1 MITLPVWLA
10 ALLVFL
16 VLVGVYL
23 VWRLGNIQKSLWLE
37 SLSRLE
43 RQFLDLERRLTEE
56 RLPRLEADLRRAS
69 EELRNLSHILAG
81 RRSGESGERVLEE
94 VLSSL
99 PQDWVQRNVPLGQ
112 GRVEFVFKLP
122 GGFLVPIDSKFVT
135 PGEESLSEAELRGR
149 LKTRITEMT
158 KYLTD
163 PRTLGFGLAVVPEG
177 VYALSRTLT
186 ASLANQS
193 IVVVSYTHLLP
204 ILTSLYLMAKHLG
217 LSEGPGEFRQD
228 LLLAREALSRALQ
241 ALAKQQTA
249 LSQMTNRREEVWR
262 ELSHLERLLERMTN
276 NERF

>member
-1 MITLPVWLA
+1 MITLPIWLVV
-10 ALLVFL
+10 LLIFL
-16 VLVGVYL
+16 VLVGMFL
-23 VWRLGNIQKSLWLE
+23 SWRLGNIQRSLWLE
-37 SLSRLE
+37 SFSRLE
-43 RQFLDLERRLTEE
+43 KQFVDLERRLIEE
-56 RLPRLEADLRRAS
+56 RLPRLEEDLRRAS
-69 EELRNLSHILAG
+69 EELRGLSHLLAG

-94 VLSSL
+94 ILSSL
-99 PQDWVQRNVPLGQ
+99 PQDWVRRDVPLGQ

-135 PGEESLSEAELRGR
+135 AGEENLSETELRGR
-149 LKTRITEMT
+149 LKARITEMT

-217 LSEGPGEFRQD
+217 LSEGPREFRQD
-228 LLLAREALSRALQ
+228 LLLAREALSRAFQ

-249 LSQMTNRREEVWR
+249 LSQMANRREEIWR